1 MDKLSERLSI
11 HAQDCARAS
20 LPDNDLVIDS
30 HQMADLAEALRE
42 AANLARRVEE
52 AEIGIL
58 HEIEVGEFIV
68 VPEHDHLYHEPVTD
82 RGQRV
87 RLVREE

>member
-1 MDKLSERLSI
+1 MDKLSEKLLDV
-11 HAQDCARAS
+11 AAKFG
-20 LPDNDLVIDS
+20 
-30 HQMADLAEALRE
+30 MAYDDAEVMEA

-68 VPEHDHLYHEPVTD
+68 VPEHDRLYHEPVTD

>member
-42 AANLARRVEE
+42 AAQLARRVEE
-52 AEIGIL
+52 AP
-58 HEIEVGEFIV
+58 VGHVDQAVAADAV
-68 VPEHDHLYHEPVTD
+68 VVDELDLSD
-82 RGQRV
+82 WRLRGQRV
-87 RLVREE
+87 RLVRED